1 LQQGC
6 QWVFPFL
13 AVCQQK
19 VDNFTRTAND
29 IVNAT
34 IPPVRTLKLF
44 CCPSGC
50 STMHSHDGACLV
62 CLEKIASK
70 HQFFFMPLRDKLK
83 RLIDSDLSCL
93 VVYD

>member
-1 LQQGC
+1 MFAAGMA
-6 QWVFPFL
+6 VGAHAFPFL

-50 STMHSHDGACLV
+50 STMHSHGGACPV
-62 CLEKIASK
+62 CQEKIASK
-70 HQFFFMPLRDKLK
+70 HQFFFMPL
-83 RLIDSDLSCL
+83 
-93 VVYD
+93 

>member
-1 LQQGC
+1 MFVAGMA
-6 QWVFPFL
+6 VGAHAFPFL

-34 IPPVRTLKLF
+34 IPPFRTLKLS

-50 STMHSHDGACLV
+50 STMHSHGRACP
-62 CLEKIASK
+62 CIC
-70 HQFFFMPLRDKLK
+70 PTI
-83 RLIDSDLSCL
+83 RLYGQLHRSDLRLYASCSL
-93 VVYD
+93 S